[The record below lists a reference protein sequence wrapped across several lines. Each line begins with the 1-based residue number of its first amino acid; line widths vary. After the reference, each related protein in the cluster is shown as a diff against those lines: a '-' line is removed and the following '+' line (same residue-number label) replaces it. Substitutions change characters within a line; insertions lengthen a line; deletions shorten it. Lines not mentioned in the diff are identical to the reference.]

1 VPFDNPVFKMLAH
14 NDTGGAVGHQGGV
27 LIPKVLQSYFPALSS
42 KVSPINPTV
51 SAYISAEL
59 FDGTSRLGNV
69 ETRYQ
74 YQTWGATR
82 SPERRV
88 TGNLGELR
96 SRAKR
101 DDILLVERSLSKAHT
116 YRLTLIRKG
125 TAPHQQIVSS
135 ASGRWGFLNGPIS
148 I

>member
-1 VPFDNPVFKMLAH
+1 MPFDNPVFKMLAH

-27 LIPKVLQSYFPALSS
+27 LVPKALESYFPALSS
-42 KVSPINPTV
+42 KVSPTNPTV

-59 FDGTSRLGNV
+59 FDGTSPLGKV
-69 ETRYQ
+69 QTRYQ

-82 SPERRV
+82 SPERRI

-101 DDILLVERSLSKAHT
+101 DDILLVERSLSKADT

-125 TAPHQQIVSS
+125 TAAYQQI
-135 ASGRWGFLNGPIS
+135 ASGARGRWGFLKEPIS
-148 I
+148 T